1 MNKELDKKI
10 QKLCK
15 DIVDAHD
22 EAHPILAGRL
32 TCYPKRGRKFIKIIR
47 HDNQQSVW
55 GFINLADL
63 ETRFGNKFV
72 EGDILKAAGWNAPA
86 LNKPRGNLLVDD
98 YVIPGKGP
106 GSMRMYGPDY
116 LIG

>member
-1 MNKELDKKI
+1 MNQELDKKI
-10 QKLCK
+10 QKLCE
-15 DIVDAHD
+15 DIVKASV
-22 EAHPILAGRL
+22 EKSPRLEGQL

-47 HDNQQSVW
+47 EDNQKFVW

-86 LNKPRGNLLVDD
+86 LNKPRGNLLNDD
-98 YVIPGKGP
+98 YQIGG
-106 GSMRMYGPDY
+106 MRVYGPDY
-116 LIG
+116 L

>member
-1 MNKELDKKI
+1 MNEKLNKAID
-10 QKLCK
+10 KLCE

-22 EAHPILAGRL
+22 EAHPILAGKL
-32 TCYPKRGRKFIKIIR
+32 VCYPKRGRKFIKIIR
-47 HDNQQSVW
+47 EDNQRHVW

-86 LNKPRGNLLVDD
+86 INKPRGNLLNAD
-98 YVIPGKGP
+98 YSIGG
-106 GSMRMYGPDY
+106 MRMYGPDY
-116 LIG
+116 L